1 MPEENHDNVINPNDL
16 KLGLIVGIT
25 PDGGLV
31 FSSIGQEKCSI
42 YELLGLAETA
52 IDVLKYARDKGS
64 IPSWK
69 LDFLELGLSLE
80 RLTQAIVLQ
89 QAIPQDEKT

>member
-1 MPEENHDNVINPNDL
+1 MPEENNDNVINPNDL
-16 KLGLIVGIT
+16 KSGLIVGTT
-25 PDGGLV
+25 PDGSLV

-52 IDVLKYARDKGS
+52 LDVLKYARDKGNT
-64 IPSWK
+64 PSWK
-69 LDFLELGLSLE
+69 LDFTKLGLSLE

-89 QAIPQDEKT
+89 QAIPQDEKI